1 MFIRQQGNSVTAMHH
16 CLTNSFSR
24 IALALLYGGLPTPLL
39 TKLGPALVHPSNQ
52 KTHSLGQ
59 NSSGNGNLIVRSSRA
74 PSDNTGCRETLS
86 ADLETWEADELE
98 RIDRTVLRHLGQ
110 LAGRALD
117 DSPGGEEQEV
127 RWKVGEHWSAFL
139 HWLHLDLDLGEVRQG
154 FANDTLSIFPRRLFS
169 LLPRLLLMALFLG
182 LFLLLSRLCFF
193 SVSKMERAL
202 FLFPK

>member
-1 MFIRQQGNSVTAMHH
+1 MHH

-39 TKLGPALVHPSNQ
+39 TKLGPALVHSSTQ
-52 KTHSLGQ
+52 KTQSQGLGQ
-59 NSSGNGNLIVRSSRA
+59 NSKGNANLIVGSSRA
-74 PSDNTGCRETLS
+74 PSDNTSGRETLR
-86 ADLETWEADELE
+86 AEIETWEADELE

-110 LAGRALD
+110 LAGRALEGN
-117 DSPGGEEQEV
+117 PGGEHQEV

-154 FANDTLSIFPRRLFS
+154 FANDTLSIFPRRLLS

-202 FLFPK
+202 FLFPKWDL

>member
-1 MFIRQQGNSVTAMHH
+1 MHH

-39 TKLGPALVHPSNQ
+39 TKLGPALVHPSTQ
-52 KTHSLGQ
+52 KTHSQGLGQ

-74 PSDNTGCRETLS
+74 PSDNTSGQETLR

-110 LAGRALD
+110 LAGRALE
-117 DSPGGEEQEV
+117 GEEQEV

-139 HWLHLDLDLGEVRQG
+139 HWLYLDLDLGEVRQG
-154 FANDTLSIFPRRLFS
+154 FANDTLSIFPRRLLS
-169 LLPRLLLMALFLG
+169 LLPRLLIMSLFLG

-193 SVSKMERAL
+193 SVSKMETAFYL
-202 FLFPK
+202 FLK

>member
-1 MFIRQQGNSVTAMHH
+1 MHH

-39 TKLGPALVHPSNQ
+39 TKLGPALVHSSTQ
-52 KTHSLGQ
+52 KTQSQGLGQ
-59 NSSGNGNLIVRSSRA
+59 NSRGNGNLIVGSSHA
-74 PSDNTGCRETLS
+74 PSDNTSGRETLR

-110 LAGRALD
+110 LAGRAFEE
-117 DSPGGEEQEV
+117 SPGGEHQEV

-154 FANDTLSIFPRRLFS
+154 FANDALGIFPRRLLS

>member
-1 MFIRQQGNSVTAMHH
+1 MHN

-39 TKLGPALVHPSNQ
+39 TKLGPALVHPNNQ
-52 KTHSLGQ
+52 KTHSQGLGQ

-74 PSDNTGCRETLS
+74 PSDNTSGQETLR

-110 LAGRALD
+110 LAGRAFEE
-117 DSPGGEEQEV
+117 SPGGEEMEV

-139 HWLHLDLDLGEVRQG
+139 HWLHLELDLGEVRQG
-154 FANDTLSIFPRRLFS
+154 FANDTLSIFSRRLLS
-169 LLPRLLLMALFLG
+169 LLPRLLIMSLFLG
-182 LFLLLSRLCFF
+182 LFLLLSRL
-193 SVSKMERAL
+193 
-202 FLFPK
+202 